1 MSLYQHLK
9 REKEVADYV
18 FATSPFLYPYHQQK
32 EPPLAEQ
39 PKEGEREVRGQT
51 GRKTW
56 PFAPIV

>member
-1 MSLYQHLK
+1 MPISLFNRHFSLLQGAYMTK
-9 REKEVADYV
+9 
-18 FATSPFLYPYHQQK
+18 K

>member
-1 MSLYQHLK
+1 MPV
-9 REKEVADYV
+9 VANGK
-18 FATSPFLYPYHQQK
+18 FLNNNAKK